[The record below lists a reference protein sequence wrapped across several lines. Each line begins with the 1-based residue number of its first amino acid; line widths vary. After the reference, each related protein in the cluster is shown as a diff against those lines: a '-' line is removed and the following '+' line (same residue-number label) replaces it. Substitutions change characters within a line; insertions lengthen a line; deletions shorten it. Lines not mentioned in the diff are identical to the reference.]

1 MADLKISE
9 LPALAGPDLDANDVA
24 PVADLSASETKKLT
38 LGDFFSE
45 GVSRLTADGSI
56 PGTKLVA
63 NSVTS
68 TQLGPASV
76 TASELAPD
84 SVGTTALQVGAVS
97 GSAGSK
103 ATIAAGSIGAVDLAA
118 GSVTSNAVGP
128 AAIGTTALQNGSVTD
143 AKLAGGISPSKL
155 ADTTAASQV
164 LAGPTTGGGTVT
176 ARLLQGVDLPTATS
190 ATQGAVKVSG
200 QGLRLN
206 AGALEIDNDVAGS
219 GVAQIVTY
227 DAKGLV
233 TGGRGIGAPDLPV
246 ASTNSVGVVSVPA
259 SSGLTVSGLGEL
271 AHQSAIAAGTATKVT
286 FDASGHI
293 TATGSLT
300 PGDIPDL
307 DASKLVSGTL
317 SAALIANRSITQ
329 AKLADYSVSYIQ
341 EATPVATTGA
351 HHIGTLWFQE
361 STARLSM
368 FNGNSW
374 MSVGQGALSQ
384 ENLRFCG
391 LFDATNGTIT
401 ALTQFGTSESYTVG
415 QTIQA
420 ATNTST
426 GVYFVC
432 DTPGNG
438 TAVTAGVSY
447 DAGDWIVSLGQA
459 RGWQRVDTLNGAGG
473 GGGGASKL
481 DDLTDVTVT
490 TPAVGDVLVYTGT
503 GWVNQQANGDPGT
516 YI

>member
-1 MADLKISE
+1 
-9 LPALAGPDLDANDVA
+9 
-24 PVADLSASETKKLT
+24 
-38 LGDFFSE
+38 
-45 GVSRLTADGSI
+45 
-56 PGTKLVA
+56 
-63 NSVTS
+63 
-68 TQLGPASV
+68 
-76 TASELAPD
+76 
-84 SVGTTALQVGAVS
+84 
-97 GSAGSK
+97 
-103 ATIAAGSIGAVDLAA
+103 
-118 GSVTSNAVGP
+118 
-128 AAIGTTALQNGSVTD
+128 
-143 AKLAGGISPSKL
+143 
-155 ADTTAASQV
+155 
-164 LAGPTTGGGTVT
+164 LAGPTTGGGAVS
-176 ARLLQGVDLPTATS
+176 ARLLQGVDLPTATT
-190 ATQGAVKVSG
+190 ATQGAVKING

-206 AGALEIDNDVAGS
+206 ADTVEIANDVTGS
-219 GVAQIVTY
+219 TTAQVVTY

-233 TGGRGIGAPDLPV
+233 TGGRALGAADLPL
-246 ASTNSVGVVSVPA
+246 ATSTTVGAVSVPA
-259 SSGLTVSGLGEL
+259 GSGLTVSGVGAI
-271 AHQSAIAAGTATKVT
+271 AHQSAVTPGTAAKVT
-286 FDASGHI
+286 FNASGHI

-300 PGDIPDL
+300 QGDIPDL

-317 SAALIANRSITQ
+317 SAGLIANRSITQ

-341 EATPVATTGA
+341 EATPVALTGA
-351 HHIGTLWFQE
+351 HHIGALWFQE

-391 LFDATNGTIT
+391 LFDATTGAIT
-401 ALTQFGTSESYTVG
+401 ALTQFGTSESYTAG
-415 QTIQA
+415 QTLQA

-473 GGGGASKL
+473 GGGASKL
-481 DDLTDVTVT
+481 DDLIDVAVT
-490 TPAVGDVLVYTGT
+490 APAAGDILVYTGT
-503 GWVNQQANGDPGT
+503 GWVNQQANSDPGT